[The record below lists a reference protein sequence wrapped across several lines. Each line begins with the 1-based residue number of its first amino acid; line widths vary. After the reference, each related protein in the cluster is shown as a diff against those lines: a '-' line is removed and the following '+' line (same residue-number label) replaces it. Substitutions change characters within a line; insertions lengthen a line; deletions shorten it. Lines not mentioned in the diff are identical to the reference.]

1 MASFKIIIATVYKSK
16 WIFVI
21 NRLQASAEFVCQKH
35 TIPVRQMITN
45 ISLVIRTSLPVK
57 LFLAALSSTQDSP
70 GEVKLPL
77 ALLTQRLDHQGQANE
92 QTIAL
97 VEAIISKQMMVNSRG
112 RLTGG
117 TRERALQQL
126 FDMPSFPI
134 IHLYPNDEW
143 HDDNIID

>member
-1 MASFKIIIATVYKSK
+1 
-16 WIFVI
+16 
-21 NRLQASAEFVCQKH
+21 
-35 TIPVRQMITN
+35 MITN

-112 RLTGG
+112 QLTGG
-117 TRERALQQL
+117 TRESTSTTL
-126 FDMPSFPI
+126 
-134 IHLYPNDEW
+134 
-143 HDDNIID
+143 